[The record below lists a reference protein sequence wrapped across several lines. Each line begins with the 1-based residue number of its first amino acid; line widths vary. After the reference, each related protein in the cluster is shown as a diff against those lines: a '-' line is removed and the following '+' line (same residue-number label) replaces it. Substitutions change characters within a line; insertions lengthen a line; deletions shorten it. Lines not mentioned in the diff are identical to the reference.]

1 MTALEVR
8 PAVDQ
13 DRPAIEAFL
22 DEWGMRPVARLG
34 EAYDPGGD
42 QAIVAVADDGAFVGV
57 LTYRPGEDGWELG
70 TLYVKGQRAGTG
82 TRLLEAFLAAAR
94 RGGARRVWVVTTND
108 NVDALRFYQRRGFRL
123 ADLRPG
129 AVDEARRTLK
139 PSIPEVGDH
148 GIPLRDEL
156 VLERPIHETE
166 EDPT

>member
-1 MTALEVR
+1 MTSLEVR

-22 DEWGMRPVARLG
+22 DDWGMRPVARLG
-34 EAYDPGGD
+34 EAYDPAGD
-42 QAIVAVADDGAFVGV
+42 PAIVAVADGLPVGV

-70 TLYVKGQRAGTG
+70 TFYVGGQRAGTG
-82 TRLLEAFLAAAR
+82 SRMLEAFIEQAR
-94 RGGARRVWVVTTND
+94 RGGARRIWVVTTND

-123 ADLRPG
+123 VALRPG

-156 VLERPIHETE
+156 VLERPIHESE
-166 EDPT
+166 EDQP